1 MTLLELSEQY
11 RAEAAVLQERIRL
24 LEGEVR
30 RTSDEGE
37 RLSLQARIRV
47 LSSMWRDTHDIAVLT
62 EHYYE
67 RNHCRN
73 AKYII

>member
-11 RAEAAVLQERIRL
+11 RAEAAVLRERIRL
-24 LEGEVR
+24 LEEEAR

-37 RLSLQARIRV
+37 RLSLQSRVRI
-47 LSSMWRDTHDIAVLT
+47 LNAMWRDTHDIAVLT

-67 RNHCRN
+67 RNHYRN

>member
-11 RAEAAVLQERIRL
+11 RAEAAVLRERIRL
-24 LEGEVR
+24 LEEEAR

-37 RLSLQARIRV
+37 RLSLQSRVRI
-47 LSSMWRDTHDIAVLT
+47 LNAMWRDTHDIAVLT